1 MNIISKIFKLIHFSF
16 AALVLAV
23 VVSVIINSCQGDVI
37 SVRNISS
44 SSNNI
49 RIGISSENLILE
61 PDIKS
66 LTQKATKKNV
76 EIVAKGSVSLTD
88 MACKGELDAIAIA
101 DEMWPSIKCPDAS
114 WLDTSDS
121 LYQTRIQFALPTKTA
136 QKLGWDQKIVPRSEV
151 LGAIKSGQLN
161 LATTIPTYSNSGYN
175 TLLWLTREA
184 ITANLSPEQ
193 ITPQALE
200 PLQPIYKNLAQ
211 KSESTAYLAEKLA
224 QSWEPDTIA
233 ALYRFLYAP
242 DGTALYHKGQELPL
256 TEPVTL
262 IEVTPAIPVTPTWFV
277 TTKDE
282 TLKQKLIEQVFEPL
296 KTSNPR
302 TFEQLAKLNPPY
314 SADIT
319 RETSPITPVHR
330 QLLTNFHPSIR
341 QKRWIMGIIDASGSM
356 KGEGYNQ
363 LLAAFEQLL
372 LTENAQ
378 ANFLYSPDDR
388 FDLVI
393 YQGKTAYP
401 ISYEKTLGNKAIRDT
416 LWQSL
421 RSKVRPKGGTPVDQ
435 GLLTGF
441 KAALDIPTDYKIE
454 IFLFTDGRF
463 ADPITPELLD
473 IYQQLQDKDA
483 ELTIVGAG
491 NVDSPQLQTL
501 AGKLDARAIISPD
514 SSKTLDELFKAFREA
529 QI

>member
-1 MNIISKIFKLIHFSF
+1 MG
-16 AALVLAV
+16 
-23 VVSVIINSCQGDVI
+23 INSCQGNVENL
-37 SVRNISS
+37 SSPSFS
-44 SSNNI
+44 SSNRI
-49 RIGISSENLILE
+49 HIGISSENLILE

-66 LTQKATKKNV
+66 LTQQATKKSV
-76 EIVAKGSVSLTD
+76 EITAKGSVSLTE

-101 DEMWPSIKCPDAS
+101 DEMWPSIKCPEAS
-114 WLDTSDS
+114 WIDTSDS

-136 QKLGWDQKIVPRSEV
+136 QQLGWDQKTVTRQEV
-151 LGAIKSGQLN
+151 LAALKSGQLN

-184 ITANLSPEQ
+184 VASNLAPEQ
-193 ITPQALE
+193 ITPGSLE
-200 PLQPIYKNLAQ
+200 PLQSIYQNLAQ
-211 KSESTAYLAEKLA
+211 KSESTSYLAEKLA
-224 QSWEPDTIA
+224 QKWQPNTLA

-242 DGTALYHKGQELPL
+242 DGTALYHKGQKLPL
-256 TEPVTL
+256 SEPVTL

-282 TLKQKLIEQVFEPL
+282 VLKQKLIEEKFKSLES
-296 KTSNPR
+296 KNPN
-302 TFEQLAKLNPPY
+302 TFKQLRQLNPPY
-314 SADIT
+314 DASVA
-319 RETSPITPVHR
+319 RETTPVAPVHR
-330 QLLTNFHPSIR
+330 QLLANFHPSIR
-341 QKRWIMGIIDASGSM
+341 QKRWIVGIIDASGSM
-356 KGEGYNQ
+356 KGDGYNQ

-372 LTENAQ
+372 LPKNAQ
-378 ANFLYSPDDR
+378 ANFLYSPYDR

-393 YQGKTAYP
+393 YQSNTAYSIP
-401 ISYEKTLGNKAIRDT
+401 YDQKLNIGEIRYN

-421 RSKVRPKGGTPVDQ
+421 STQVRPKGGTPVDR

-441 KAALDIPTDYKIE
+441 QTALDIPTDYKIE

-463 ADPITPELLD
+463 NNPVTPELLNF
-473 IYQQLQDKDA
+473 YHQLQDRDA

-491 NVDSPQLQTL
+491 NVDSPQLQEL
-501 AGKLDARAIISPD
+501 AGKLDARAIISQD